1 VDFQSSATRVNPPT
15 FSRWLFSLP
24 RFCLESYAI
33 DPVELWQVLPQK
45 MQKKMPDGF
54 ETFEGEILR
63 NKDRWLRHGVL
74 WTEINPLWSGLR
86 ALGFK
91 EKLLDFEAA
100 QNDDRIVETLK
111 EWHGYLDPDSIFQ
124 NFQKKLYHVSE
135 LPTVDQ
141 LQKWV
146 HGKRFFLDHVH
157 SVLNRHFGQSDAQT
171 WMKKI
176 FTTCVLPDDLEP
188 LWSRIEPD

>member
-1 VDFQSSATRVNPPT
+1 MIGWQRKYREIKELIGQTGKRVLLVEGSDDA
-15 FSRWLFSLP
+15 FVLRILLSRRS
-24 RFCLESYAI
+24 ESDWEMRWTLA
-33 DPVELWQVLPQK
+33 K
-45 MQKKMPDGF
+45 AGSKKIVTD
-54 ETFEGEILR
+54 ILLHEP
-63 NKDRWLRHGVL
+63 NWFG
-74 WTEINPLWSGLR
+74 
-86 ALGFK
+86 
-91 EKLLDFEAA
+91 
-100 QNDDRIVETLK
+100 IV
-111 EWHGYLDPDSIFQ
+111 

-135 LPTVDQ
+135 LPTVEQ

-157 SVLNRHFGQSDAQT
+157 SVLNRYFGQSDAQT